1 MFPAVELNFPNPVET
16 LADLFDRDAELELVL
31 TALRSPTRRPIVI
44 MGERVMGKTSLLNV
58 AAEAAAVMP
67 EPRAIVTAG
76 DFAGLLS
83 DSYATVE
90 LPDELRR
97 AVVAH
102 VPGDPPEPWQLIEA
116 LCALTRPAER

>member
-1 MFPAVELNFPNPVET
+1 MFPAVDLNFPNPVET

-44 MGERVMGKTSLLNV
+44 
-58 AAEAAAVMP
+58 
-67 EPRAIVTAG
+67 
-76 DFAGLLS
+76 
-83 DSYATVE
+83 
-90 LPDELRR
+90 